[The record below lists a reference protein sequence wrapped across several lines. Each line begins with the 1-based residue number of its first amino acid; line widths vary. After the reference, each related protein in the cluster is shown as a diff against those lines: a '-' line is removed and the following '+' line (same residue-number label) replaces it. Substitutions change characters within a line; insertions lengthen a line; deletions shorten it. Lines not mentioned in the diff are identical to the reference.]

1 MSGSLRQGVPA
12 IITGAARGIGA
23 AVARRLAAEGAA
35 VTVADIDGDAAAQTA
50 SEIEG
55 AQALRLDVTD
65 AVAVDRA
72 FDAAP
77 QPYEIIVANAGV
89 GSVGGPVVAISDEE
103 WHRVLGVN
111 LHGVF
116 YTLRAAARCLLRA
129 SLPGRIIVTASIAG
143 LAPEA
148 NAAAYCASKFAVIG
162 LLRSMAVELAPHG
175 ILVNGVCPGDVR
187 TELFARFRERERL
200 AQSSIPIGRLAE
212 PDDIAGVYAMLAG
225 PDGAYITGETI
236 VVDGGVLA
244 NALGA

>member
-1 MSGSLRQGVPA
+1 MRGSLREGVPA
-12 IITGAARGIGA
+12 IVTGGARGIGA

-35 VTVADIDGDAAAQTA
+35 VTVADIDGDAAARMA
-50 SEIEG
+50 STIAG
-55 AQALRLDVTD
+55 ARALQLDVTD
-65 AVAVDRA
+65 AAAVDRA
-72 FDAAP
+72 FDEAP
-77 QPYEIIVANAGV
+77 QPYEIVVANAGV
-89 GSVGGPVVAISDEE
+89 GTAGAPVVATSDEE

-116 YTLRAAARCLLRA
+116 YTLRAAGRRLLGA
-129 SLPGRIIVTASIAG
+129 GLPGRIIVTASIAG

-148 NAAAYCASKFAVIG
+148 DAAPYCASKFAVIG

-187 TELFARFRERERL
+187 TELHAEFGVRERA

-212 PDDIAGVYAMLAG
+212 PEDVAGVYAMLAG
-225 PDGAYITGETI
+225 PDGAYITGET
-236 VVDGGVLA
+236 VVIDGGILA